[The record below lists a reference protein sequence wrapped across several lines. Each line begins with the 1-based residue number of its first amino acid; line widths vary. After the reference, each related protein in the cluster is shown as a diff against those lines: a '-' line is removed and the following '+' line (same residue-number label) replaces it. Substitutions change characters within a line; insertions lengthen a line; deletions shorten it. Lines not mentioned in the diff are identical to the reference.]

1 MMTAFWGI
9 ITLGILIFVHELGHF
24 AVAKWSGVKVLRF
37 SLGFGP
43 RLLSWKKGETEYLVC
58 LLPFG
63 GYVQMHGERKNNP
76 DEAPVSSDDDR
87 AFTNKGVFTRMAI
100 VAAGPLTNLLLPFLI
115 LPVAYLVGIHTPAY
129 QIAAPQVGHV
139 ATQSPADDSGFR
151 EGDLLASIEGR
162 RVATWEEANSVFAM
176 AAKEEVSVT
185 VSRQGQN
192 QDLQLAKVAGE
203 SYDLRS
209 VGIFPE
215 QAAVLG
221 EVFEGD
227 PARVAGL
234 REGDRIVAING
245 TPINSWYDVGTVINA
260 AGGAEVTVEVQRAE
274 ERLRFTMLPEQSSQG
289 RFLIGISPL
298 QETYLKHFPPL
309 EAVKAGAQK
318 TVELMRLTGDFLRQ
332 LVAGN
337 ISTDNIGG
345 PVMIV
350 QTAGAAAETGIAAT
364 LLFLAFLSIQLGF
377 LNLLPVPVLDGGHL
391 VFFLIELIFGRPL
404 PQAAQ
409 ETALKFGLLLLLL
422 LMGLAL
428 FNDFSRFF
436 S

>member
-1 MMTAFWGI
+1 MITAFWGI
-9 ITLGILIFVHELGHF
+9 VTLGILIFVHELGHF
-24 AVAKWSGVKVLRF
+24 LVAKWSGVKVLRF

-43 RLLSWKKGETEYLVC
+43 RLFGWQKGETEYLVC

-63 GYVQMHGERKNNP
+63 GYVQMHGERKDNP
-76 DEAPVSSDDDR
+76 EDTPVSGDDDR
-87 AFTNKGVFTRMAI
+87 AFTNKGVLTRMAI

-115 LPVAYLVGIHTPAY
+115 LPVAYLVGVQTPAY
-129 QIAAPQVGHV
+129 QIEAPRIGHV
-139 ATQSPADDSGFR
+139 AAQSQAADGGFSS
-151 EGDLLASIEGR
+151 GDLLESIDGR
-162 RVATWEEANSVFAM
+162 PVHTWEEANSVFAM
-176 AAKEEVSVT
+176 AATEEVSVT
-185 VSRQGQN
+185 VRRQGQP
-192 QDLQLAKVAGE
+192 QELQLAKVAGE

-209 VGIFPE
+209 VGVFPE

-227 PARVAGL
+227 PAREAGL
-234 REGDRIVAING
+234 REGDLIVAING
-245 TPINSWYDVGTVINA
+245 TPITSWYDVGTVINA
-260 AGGAEVTVEVQRAE
+260 SGGDEVAVEAQRE
-274 ERLRFTMLPEQSSQG
+274 NERLHFTVLPQQNAQG
-289 RFLIGISPL
+289 RYLIGISPL

-309 EAVKAGAQK
+309 EAIKAGAQK

-409 ETALKFGLLLLLL
+409 EAALKFGLLLLLL

>member
-9 ITLGILIFVHELGHF
+9 MTLGILIFVHELGHF
-24 AVAKWSGVKVLRF
+24 LVAKWSGVKVLRF

-43 RLLSWKKGETEYLVC
+43 RLLGWKKGETEYLVC

-63 GYVQMHGERKNNP
+63 GYVQMHGERKNGP
-76 DEAPVSSDDDR
+76 EEEPVCSDDDR
-87 AFTNKGVFTRMAI
+87 AFTNKGVLTRMAI

-115 LPVAYLVGIHTPAY
+115 LPVAYIVGVQTPAY
-129 QIAAPQVGHV
+129 QIETPHIGYI
-139 ATQSPADDSGFR
+139 ATESQADDGGFLP
-151 EGDLLASIEGR
+151 GDLLESIDGR
-162 RVATWEEANSVFAM
+162 SVATWEDANSVFAM
-176 AAKEEVSVT
+176 AAKEEVNIT
-185 VSRQGQN
+185 IRRQGQR
-192 QDLQLAKVAGE
+192 QDLRLAKVAGE

-215 QAAVLG
+215 QVALLG

-227 PARVAGL
+227 PAGEVGL
-234 REGDRIVAING
+234 RVGDRIVAIDG

-260 AGGAEVTVEVQRAE
+260 SGGDEIDVEVQRE
-274 ERLRFTMLPEQSSQG
+274 NGLLHFTMLPEQNAQG

-309 EAVKAGAQK
+309 EAIKAGAQK

-391 VFFLIELIFGRPL
+391 VFFLIELIFRRPL